1 MKRVAFLDSGV
12 LGEVINPRK
21 NPDTSRWLEFVK
33 KQKITL
39 RVAAIIDYELRR
51 NLILAGL
58 QKSINNLN
66 QFKQRQQFISITSES
81 LLEASEIWA
90 KLRGEAK
97 ATADIKNIDVDVI
110 LAAQAFSLKNDF
122 EEIIIVTTNASD
134 ISRFSYL
141 GIQVWD
147 WKQALHDCKYDCIN
161 FYN

>member
-12 LGEVINPRK
+12 LGKVVNPHP
-21 NPDTSRWLEFVK
+21 NSDTLRWLYFVK
-33 KQKITL
+33 NQKINL
-39 RVAAIIDYELRR
+39 RVAEIIDYELRR
-51 NLILAGL
+51 NFILEGL
-58 QKSINNLN
+58 QKSINKLN
-66 QFKQRQQFISITSES
+66 QFKQREQFISITSES

-147 WKQALHDCKYDCIN
+147 WKQAIHDCKYDCIN
-161 FYN
+161 FYK